1 MDFKIYIEQDRR
13 NAHKDI
19 LTEICMNINNCADCY
34 NEETKKTECRPF
46 SCLEVLKVTGTSFY
60 MDAYDAKTNK
70 KLIEIASR
78 FGYKINFVVDNEKS
92 VVTEI
97 RFCK

>member
-1 MDFKIYIEQDRR
+1 MIRSGIVMDFKIYIEQDRR

-46 SCLEVLKVTGTSFY
+46 SY
-60 MDAYDAKTNK
+60 
-70 KLIEIASR
+70 
-78 FGYKINFVVDNEKS
+78 
-92 VVTEI
+92 
-97 RFCK
+97 